1 MLRFS
6 SLTLLNDIPIY
17 SDIISLRPHYRKR
30 MFLLQQYTV
39 YIMLYLCKYFHVK
52 YHLLCAFHIL
62 YIKPPLL

>member
-6 SLTLLNDIPIY
+6 SLTLLNDTPKY
-17 SDIISLRPHYRKR
+17 SYIISLRPHYRKR
-30 MFLLQQYTV
+30 IFLLQQYTV
-39 YIMLYLCKYFHVK
+39 YIIQNLCKYFHVK